1 MSKSKPIDLSDLQLF
16 GNDAAELE
24 RHEVFQSYFVN
35 RPEYSDFCSSETS
48 FRIVMA
54 FKGEGKSALLKHLAT
69 QISERSDN
77 ELLISKS
84 GADIKPVIDSL
95 EMDDWVRAWK
105 RQIFFLLACEI
116 GAQLSIAISDDA
128 TGLVELAENEGFR
141 PRNWFRSILDRR
153 APKAKIGSGEVSAE
167 VAVTRLGVSNPEQ
180 LLLRWKSRTP
190 LIWLIIDDID
200 QNFENTRTD
209 QLKVASF
216 LTAIRE
222 VTSALP
228 DVKIRASIRPNVW
241 TILKLTFTA
250 MSHVRQSLFEI
261 KWDQASIRRLL
272 AERVKAYCN
281 RNHRDEL
288 LTHERLSGETRED
301 ATIRLA
307 FESPVAWGNE
317 MLPIH
322 VALGT
327 LALMRP
333 RWMIQLCRAAGK
345 VAASHKH
352 PQIQYQDVMT
362 VMKEHG
368 RECVSDIVAEF
379 SAQCKSVGELIN
391 TFRGGVAM
399 HSTDS
404 LVKHLT
410 NKVVGHIDVEISGK
424 NVSKDPVAMA
434 HFLFQIGF
442 LFACIDQP
450 NRSVIYQNFSDN
462 PDLLASKVNIDQGVR
477 WEIQSVFRQA
487 LSIGSKAMSASNGSK
502 KKR

>member
-1 MSKSKPIDLSDLQLF
+1 MSTPKPIDVSDLQLF

-24 RHEVFQSYFVN
+24 THEVFRSYFVN

-69 QISERSDN
+69 QITERSDN

-84 GADIKPVIDSL
+84 GADIKPVIDSSDV
-95 EMDDWVRAWK
+95 DDWVRAWK

-141 PRNWFRSILDRR
+141 PRNWFRSILDRLS
-153 APKAKIGSGEVSAE
+153 PKAKIGAGEISAE
-167 VAVTRLGVSNPEQ
+167 VSVTRMGVSNPEQ
-180 LLLRWKSRTP
+180 LLLRWKSHTP

-200 QNFENTRTD
+200 QNFENTRSD

-222 VTSALP
+222 VTTALP

-241 TILKLTFTA
+241 TILKLSFAA

-261 KWDQASIRRLL
+261 KWDQASIRWLL

-281 RNHRDEL
+281 RNHRAEL
-288 LTHERLSGETRED
+288 LTRDRMPGETRED
-301 ATIRLA
+301 AIIRLV
-307 FESPVAWGNE
+307 FESPVVWRGE
-317 MLPIH
+317 KSPVH

-333 RWMIQLCRAAGK
+333 RWMIQLCRAAGNA
-345 VAASHKH
+345 AASQKH
-352 PQIQYQDVMT
+352 PQIQFQDLMT

-368 RECVSDIVAEF
+368 NECVSDIIAEF
-379 SAQCKSVGELIN
+379 STQCKTVGELIN
-391 TFRGGVAM
+391 AFRGGDAAY
-399 HSTDS
+399 STDE
-404 LVKHLT
+404 LVSHLRQRI
-410 NKVVGHIDVEISGK
+410 VGHITVQISGK
-424 NVSKDPVAMA
+424 DVSKNPLAMA
-434 HFLFQIGF
+434 QFLFQIGF

-450 NRSVIYQNFSDN
+450 SGAVEYQNFCEN
-462 PDLLASKVNIDQGVR
+462 PDLLDSKVNVDQGVR
-477 WEIQSVFRQA
+477 WEIQSVFRQS
-487 LSIGSKAMSASNGSK
+487 LNIRSKAMAATAGRK
-502 KKR
+502 KKK